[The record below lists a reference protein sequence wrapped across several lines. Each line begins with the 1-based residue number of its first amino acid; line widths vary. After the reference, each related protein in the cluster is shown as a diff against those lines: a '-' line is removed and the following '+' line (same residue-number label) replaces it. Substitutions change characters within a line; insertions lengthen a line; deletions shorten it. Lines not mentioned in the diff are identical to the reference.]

1 MNIISDTFESG
12 GINNRAAI
20 IADTNTFLIDRI
32 IALSKS
38 MLLTLGES
46 LYILSISFNVQST
59 VAKSDK
65 IIGLPTVPD
74 NPWARL

>member
-46 LYILSISFNVQST
+46 LYILSISFNIQST
-59 VAKSDK
+59 VAK
-65 IIGLPTVPD
+65 I
-74 NPWARL
+74 R

>member
-32 IALSKS
+32 IAMSKS

-59 VAKSDK
+59 VAKIRYNNRIANGS
-65 IIGLPTVPD
+65 
-74 NPWARL
+74 R

>member
-46 LYILSISFNVQST
+46 LYILSISLNVQST
-59 VAKSDK
+59 VAKIRYNNRIANGS
-65 IIGLPTVPD
+65 
-74 NPWARL
+74 R

>member
-1 MNIISDTFESG
+1 MMNIISDTFESG

-59 VAKSDK
+59 VAKIRYNNRIANGS
-65 IIGLPTVPD
+65 
-74 NPWARL
+74 R

>member
-59 VAKSDK
+59 VAKIRYNNRIANGS
-65 IIGLPTVPD
+65 
-74 NPWARL
+74 R

>member
-38 MLLTLGES
+38 MLLTLGER
-46 LYILSISFNVQST
+46 LYILSLSFNVQST
-59 VAKSDK
+59 VAKIRYNNRIANGS
-65 IIGLPTVPD
+65 
-74 NPWARL
+74 R

>member
-1 MNIISDTFESG
+1 MNTISDTFESG

-59 VAKSDK
+59 VAKIRYNNRIANGS
-65 IIGLPTVPD
+65 
-74 NPWARL
+74 R

>member
-20 IADTNTFLIDRI
+20 IADTNTVLIDRI

-59 VAKSDK
+59 VAKIRYNNRIANGS
-65 IIGLPTVPD
+65 
-74 NPWARL
+74 R

>member
-12 GINNRAAI
+12 CINNRAAI

-38 MLLTLGES
+38 MLLTLVES

-59 VAKSDK
+59 VAK
-65 IIGLPTVPD
+65 I
-74 NPWARL
+74 R

>member
-59 VAKSDK
+59 VAKIRYNNRMANGS
-65 IIGLPTVPD
+65 
-74 NPWARL
+74 R

>member
-32 IALSKS
+32 IALPKS

-59 VAKSDK
+59 VAKIRYNNRIANGS
-65 IIGLPTVPD
+65 
-74 NPWARL
+74 R

>member
-46 LYILSISFNVQST
+46 LYILSISFTVQST
-59 VAKSDK
+59 VAKIRYNNRIANGS
-65 IIGLPTVPD
+65 
-74 NPWARL
+74 R

>member
-1 MNIISDTFESG
+1 MKIISDTFESG

-20 IADTNTFLIDRI
+20 IADSNTFLIDRI

-59 VAKSDK
+59 VAKIRYNNRIANGS
-65 IIGLPTVPD
+65 
-74 NPWARL
+74 R

>member
-38 MLLTLGES
+38 MLLTLDES

-59 VAKSDK
+59 VAKIRYNNRIANGS
-65 IIGLPTVPD
+65 
-74 NPWARL
+74 R

>member
-1 MNIISDTFESG
+1 MKIISDTFESG
-12 GINNRAAI
+12 GINSRAAI
-20 IADTNTFLIDRI
+20 IADSNTFLIDRI

-59 VAKSDK
+59 VAKIRYNNRIANGS
-65 IIGLPTVPD
+65 
-74 NPWARL
+74 R